1 MGTGLWP
8 EWAAMKRSWEVKAS
22 KQQRRGQVCGGPG
35 VWGPRWAGTQV
46 CEGRCV
52 WGPRCVETQVCGDP
66 GVRGTRCVWGPRCA
80 RTQLGDPGVWG
91 PSWGAQVCGDP
102 GVQGP
107 RCAGSLHLLT
117 SVLPPPLRG
126 AFAMTVMIKDQEE
139 TPWQIYSAPKLG
151 WATELN

>member
-1 MGTGLWP
+1 MGRHEAELGGEGLQ
-8 EWAAMKRSWEVKAS
+8 AAKK
-22 KQQRRGQVCGGPG
+22 GPG
-35 VWGPRWAGTQV
+35 VR
-46 CEGRCV
+46 
-52 WGPRCVETQVCGDP
+52 GPRCV
-66 GVRGTRCVWGPRCA
+66 
-80 RTQLGDPGVWG
+80 
-91 PSWGAQVCGDP
+91 GAQVCGDP